1 MLDDYD
7 DFDAP
12 QIEEKPVAPVAA
24 APIRKKFDFTPE
36 QMKMIEERK
45 AAALEKK
52 RRLAEMANAEVK

>member
-1 MLDDYD
+1 M
-7 DFDAP
+7 
-12 QIEEKPVAPVAA
+12 

-52 RRLAEMANAEVK
+52 RRLAEMANAEVKQKTPEKRQR